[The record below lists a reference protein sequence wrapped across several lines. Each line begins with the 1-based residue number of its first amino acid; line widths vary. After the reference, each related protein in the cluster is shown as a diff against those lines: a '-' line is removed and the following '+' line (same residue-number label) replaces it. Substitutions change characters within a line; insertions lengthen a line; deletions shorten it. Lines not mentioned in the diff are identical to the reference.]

1 MSKANTFATR
11 SSPRAG
17 WPGCAPYGR
26 GPSPSPAWKRSET
39 LRAGS
44 AAPPNQLGCSSGR
57 PVDLPKAPRP
67 FEGASTSGAASTS
80 RWVGAGPRCYDA
92 RPEEM
97 PVRDAQDK
105 EFFSPLDE
113 GERRAG
119 LRRLDDLLLAL
130 EELNMREAGEIPTTL
145 KDKLL
150 REGIPVS
157 GNTITE
163 LIDVVLGTQDQFML
177 KERRT
182 GRRRRRLTFVPTDE
196 ELVSVISRR
205 YQQ

>member
-1 MSKANTFATR
+1 
-11 SSPRAG
+11 
-17 WPGCAPYGR
+17 
-26 GPSPSPAWKRSET
+26 
-39 LRAGS
+39 
-44 AAPPNQLGCSSGR
+44 
-57 PVDLPKAPRP
+57 
-67 FEGASTSGAASTS
+67 
-80 RWVGAGPRCYDA
+80 
-92 RPEEM
+92 M

-182 GRRRRRLTFVPTDE
+182 GRRRRRLSFVPTDE

-205 YQQ
+205 YQH

>member
-1 MSKANTFATR
+1 
-11 SSPRAG
+11 
-17 WPGCAPYGR
+17 
-26 GPSPSPAWKRSET
+26 
-39 LRAGS
+39 
-44 AAPPNQLGCSSGR
+44 
-57 PVDLPKAPRP
+57 
-67 FEGASTSGAASTS
+67 
-80 RWVGAGPRCYDA
+80 
-92 RPEEM
+92 M

-130 EELNMREAGEIPTTL
+130 EELNMREAGEIPTAL
-145 KDKLL
+145 KDRLL

-205 YQQ
+205 YQH

>member
-1 MSKANTFATR
+1 M
-11 SSPRAG
+11 
-17 WPGCAPYGR
+17 
-26 GPSPSPAWKRSET
+26 
-39 LRAGS
+39 
-44 AAPPNQLGCSSGR
+44 
-57 PVDLPKAPRP
+57 
-67 FEGASTSGAASTS
+67 
-80 RWVGAGPRCYDA
+80 
-92 RPEEM
+92 
-97 PVRDAQDK
+97 RDAQDK

>member
-1 MSKANTFATR
+1 
-11 SSPRAG
+11 
-17 WPGCAPYGR
+17 
-26 GPSPSPAWKRSET
+26 
-39 LRAGS
+39 
-44 AAPPNQLGCSSGR
+44 
-57 PVDLPKAPRP
+57 
-67 FEGASTSGAASTS
+67 
-80 RWVGAGPRCYDA
+80 
-92 RPEEM
+92 M

-113 GERRAG
+113 GDRRAG

-130 EELNMREAGEIPTTL
+130 EELNMREAGEVPTTL
-145 KDKLL
+145 RDKLL

>member
-1 MSKANTFATR
+1 M
-11 SSPRAG
+11 
-17 WPGCAPYGR
+17 
-26 GPSPSPAWKRSET
+26 
-39 LRAGS
+39 
-44 AAPPNQLGCSSGR
+44 
-57 PVDLPKAPRP
+57 
-67 FEGASTSGAASTS
+67 
-80 RWVGAGPRCYDA
+80 
-92 RPEEM
+92 
-97 PVRDAQDK
+97 RDAQDK

-182 GRRRRRLTFVPTDE
+182 GRRRRRLSFVPTDE

-205 YQQ
+205 YQH